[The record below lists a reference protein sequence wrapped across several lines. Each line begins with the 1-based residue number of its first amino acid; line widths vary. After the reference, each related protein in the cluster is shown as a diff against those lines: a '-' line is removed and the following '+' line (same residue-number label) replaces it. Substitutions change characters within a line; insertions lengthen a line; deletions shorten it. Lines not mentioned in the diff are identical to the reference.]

1 MGLSIHNT
9 GTLGMRNQ
17 LNSTNGVVKSSMQKI
32 ASGLKINSAQDDASA
47 YTISMSMSA
56 TARSL
61 AQANQNTQ
69 TSNAMMSVASGAIG
83 SSVENLSML
92 KEKLLN
98 AANGTN
104 SDSDISALQKEVD
117 QVTAQLNDNA
127 STTFN
132 GKYLIDGSM
141 NGSNASN
148 VQGSNGS
155 DAQLSISNMT
165 AQGLGL
171 QDENGI
177 STIDLTSSDG
187 IASALDLVD
196 TAMQSALSQQTQI
209 GAQQQALQYS
219 SDNYTTSEYNT
230 IAAQSTIAD
239 ADVAKESMM
248 MQQEQTL
255 AKVNL
260 FMIAQSNQN
269 GSSVLALLR

>member
-1 MGLSIHNT
+1 MGISVQNT
-9 GTLGMRNQ
+9 GTLGMRNH
-17 LNSTNGVVKSSMQKI
+17 LNSTNAIVKSSMQKI
-32 ASGLKINSAQDDASA
+32 ASGLKLNSAQDDASA
-47 YTISMSMSA
+47 YTISISMSA
-56 TARSL
+56 VALSL
-61 AQANQNTQ
+61 SRANQNAQ

-83 SSVENLSML
+83 SSVDNLSTL

-117 QVTAQLNDNA
+117 QVTSQLNDNA
-127 STTFN
+127 TTTFN

-155 DAQLSISNMT
+155 DAQLSIGDMT
-165 AQGLGL
+165 AKGLGL
-171 QDENGI
+171 QDGNGNSTINLSSSNGI
-177 STIDLTSSDG
+177 ANAI
-187 IASALDLVD
+187 DLVD

-230 IAAQSTIAD
+230 IASQSTIAD
-239 ADVAKESMM
+239 ANIAKESMKM
-248 MQQEQTL
+248 HQGQVL
-255 AKVNL
+255 AQVNL
-260 FMIAQSNQN
+260 AMMAQSNQN

>member
-1 MGLSIHNT
+1 MGLSTSIV
-9 GTLGMRNQ
+9 GMRNQ
-17 LNSTNGVVKSSMQKI
+17 LNSANAVVKSSMQKI

-47 YTISMSMSA
+47 YTISVSMSA
-56 TARSL
+56 TALSL

-69 TSNAMMSVASGAIG
+69 TSSAMMSVASGAIG
-83 SSVENLSML
+83 SSVENLSTL

-117 QVTAQLNDNA
+117 QVTSQLNDNA
-127 STTFN
+127 SATFN

-141 NGSNASN
+141 SGSNASN

-155 DAQLSISNMT
+155 DAQLSISDMT

-171 QDENGI
+171 QDGNGN
-177 STIDLTSSDG
+177 STIDLSSSDG
-187 IASALDLVD
+187 IANAIDLVD
-196 TAMQSALSQQTQI
+196 TALQSALSQQTQI

-219 SDNYTTSEYNT
+219 SDNYATSEYNT

-239 ADVAKESMM
+239 ADVAKESMKM
-248 MQQEQTL
+248 HQGQVL
-255 AKVNL
+255 AQVNL
-260 FMIAQSNQN
+260 LMMAQSNQN